1 MNSLKR
7 RMEERSDAK
16 AYRVTLKRMKKMATD
31 VQELRIL
38 IEQAKF
44 KEGILGKAGFGKS
57 FTTVAKPITETQEFQ
72 TFTNLLITLEEGG
85 SPVFPPNSPV
95 KRQLSTIKEEE

>member
-1 MNSLKR
+1 
-7 RMEERSDAK
+7 MEERSDAE
-16 AYRVTLKRMKKMATD
+16 AYRVTLKRMKKMATGI
-31 VQELRIL
+31 QQLRKL

-44 KEGILGKAGFGKS
+44 KDGILWKAGFGKP
-57 FTTVAKPITETQEFQ
+57 FTTVAKPITETQEFH
-72 TFTNLLITLEEGG
+72 TFINMLVILEEGG